1 MPLINALGTH
11 LFYDLTGP
19 ETAPAIVFSNSIG
32 ATLEMWDEQARA
44 LAPHYRVLR
53 YDTRGHGRSPVAL
66 KDGAPAPVTMD
77 TLADDL
83 AALLEALGIARAH
96 VVGLSLGGMTA
107 QALAIRHPA
116 RVHGLVLMA
125 TAAHMPGD
133 WADRA
138 ALVQTKGMEAIAA
151 TVMSRWFTPAFHTH
165 PRALATAERFRATP
179 PDGYAA
185 CCHAIGAMDLRPG
198 LPAITAP
205 TLIIAGADDPAT
217 PPAKSEEIRALIPG
231 AELVVLSR
239 AAHILNI
246 EQPDATNRH
255 LRAFLDALTP
265 EAATTSS
272 AFDAGLANRKAV
284 LGVEH
289 VERSLANAGPFATPW
304 QDFITR
310 TAWGQIWGDPTLPW
324 KTRSLLTLAITLA
337 LNREEEF
344 KLHLRP
350 ALRNGVTLPE
360 LRALL
365 LHSSVYAGVPASNG
379 AFRWVRDVL
388 GAELDES
395 GLTLFSRG
403 PIPPSPHP
411 SREGPGEG
419 EPQLR
424 ISVGMTQAHLPS
436 YGQKRPPHSL
446 IRPQRIHRPRPRHPP
461 RLQHRRPVRH
471 PGPRSAGSAR
481 PAAPP
486 PPRPS
491 AQGSP
496 PPSAPR
502 SPGPAPRSARPAAP
516 APGCPSACARWS
528 ASAARHPT
536 CARPAGPAWRPGSG
550 TARTA
555 APASTPPPPAG
566 PLAAPPPGSPSP

>member
-19 ETAPAIVFSNSIG
+19 ADAPVIVFSNSIG
-32 ATLEMWDEQARA
+32 ATLEMWDEQARD

-83 AALLEALGIARAH
+83 AGLLEALGIARAH

-107 QALAIRHPA
+107 QALATRHPE

-125 TAAHMPGD
+125 TAACMPGDNPAKD

-179 PDGYAA
+179 PEGYAA

-198 LPAITAP
+198 LPGITAP
-205 TLIIAGADDPAT
+205 TLIVAGADDPAT
-217 PPAKSEEIRALIPG
+217 PPAKAEEIRALIPG
-231 AELVVLSR
+231 AELLVLSR

-246 EQPDATNRH
+246 EQADATNRH
-255 LRAFLDALTP
+255 LRAFLDSLTP
-265 EAATTSS
+265 DAAASTSG
-272 AFDAGLANRKAV
+272 FDAGLANRKAV

-304 QDFITR
+304 QEFITR
-310 TAWGQIWGDPTLPW
+310 TAWGEIWGDPTLPW
-324 KTRSLLTLAITLA
+324 KTRSLTTLAITLA

-360 LRALL
+360 LRAFL
-365 LHSSVYAGVPASNG
+365 LHCSVYAGVPASNG

-388 GAELDES
+388 GSELDAA
-395 GLTLFSRG
+395 
-403 PIPPSPHP
+403 PSPP
-411 SREGPGEG
+411 GTGPG
-419 EPQLR
+419 
-424 ISVGMTQAHLPS
+424 
-436 YGQKRPPHSL
+436 
-446 IRPQRIHRPRPRHPP
+446 
-461 RLQHRRPVRH
+461 
-471 PGPRSAGSAR
+471 
-481 PAAPP
+481 
-486 PPRPS
+486 
-491 AQGSP
+491 
-496 PPSAPR
+496 
-502 SPGPAPRSARPAAP
+502 
-516 APGCPSACARWS
+516 
-528 ASAARHPT
+528 
-536 CARPAGPAWRPGSG
+536 
-550 TARTA
+550 
-555 APASTPPPPAG
+555 
-566 PLAAPPPGSPSP
+566 